1 MKYITSIL
9 LSITLIGGV
18 SSTASAY
25 GDWVRA
31 NKVGSESI
39 DYTYARCYYKTSSY
53 GSFADQRI
61 SIIIRGSEYSCSY
74 SIEYNP
80 VTGEW
85 KD

>member
-1 MKYITSIL
+1 MKCITSIL
-9 LSITLIGGV
+9 LSAVLISGV

-39 DYTYARCYYKTSSY
+39 DYTFARCYYKTSSY

-61 SIIIRGSEYSCSY
+61 SVVIRGSTYSCPY

-85 KD
+85 K